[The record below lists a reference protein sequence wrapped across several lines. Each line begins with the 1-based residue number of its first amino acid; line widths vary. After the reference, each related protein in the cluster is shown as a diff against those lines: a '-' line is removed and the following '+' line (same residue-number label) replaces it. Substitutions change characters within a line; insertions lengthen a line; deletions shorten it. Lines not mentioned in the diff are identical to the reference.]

1 MNQPKTEKCAEQS
14 SARPA
19 PRLQVRSGVTA
30 GASVDACL
38 ENLYYWQKEYYN
50 KCGGQKPT
58 PYY

>member
-1 MNQPKTEKCAEQS
+1 MDKQRSDKKEERRMAQ
-14 SARPA
+14 PA
-19 PRLQVRSGVTA
+19 PRLQVRSGVVA

-50 KCGGQKPT
+50 KCGGPKPT